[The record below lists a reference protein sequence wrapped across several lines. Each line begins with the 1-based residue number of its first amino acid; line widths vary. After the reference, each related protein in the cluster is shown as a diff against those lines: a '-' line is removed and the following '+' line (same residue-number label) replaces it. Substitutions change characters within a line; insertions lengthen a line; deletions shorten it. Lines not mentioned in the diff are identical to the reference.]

1 MDNILLLKERIL
13 LLIKQHHV
21 VKNICCSIKTR
32 HRLVENQHHLVV
44 KIFHLAIS
52 IWWLVKDGNRLVI
65 KYHLPVKDIY
75 LMVISKYLLIV
86 KRYPLVKNFI
96 ILLIR
101 FLLLLKDTRTPIRDD
116 ICLERTIGAKLEDAI
131 RLLVEAGAEFL
142 YRQLQPIKL
151 FYRLEH

>member
-1 MDNILLLKERIL
+1 M
-13 LLIKQHHV
+13 
-21 VKNICCSIKTR
+21 
-32 HRLVENQHHLVV
+32 
-44 KIFHLAIS
+44 
-52 IWWLVKDGNRLVI
+52 VI

-75 LMVISKYLLIV
+75 RIVINIYRLVIKHYLLI
-86 KRYPLVKNFI
+86 KNHT

-116 ICLERTIGAKLEDAI
+116 ICLERTIGAKLGDAI